1 MCLRRT
7 RSFCL
12 RHREEPLRENHTGPT
27 GEKGIGRIENLLQA
41 GPEKSKEIIYSA
53 EAENL
58 VVTTGFSIVKAQ
70 RVAKQIQ
77 GSGFG
82 RNTCPVGDSGAVLR
96 PAAWHFRLD
105 SKPLASLVLPKLAI
119 VTTVPKHVRGPK
131 IHLFVKV

>member
-58 VVTTGFSIVKAQ
+58 VVTTGFSIVQAQ

-82 RNTCPVGDSGAVLR
+82 RNTLCADRCSSDVRAFLRDGAGI
-96 PAAWHFRLD
+96 AA
-105 SKPLASLVLPKLAI
+105 
-119 VTTVPKHVRGPK
+119 
-131 IHLFVKV
+131 